1 LKDCIKAIGQNQQNA
16 HPQHFDQIKSTF
28 ETCKLWPLSA
38 NENTKHLKNVPN
50 AIEDGPSSPVDDVED
65 ETEEEK
71 NLKNTSSKKSQ
82 AIIKKSR
89 TAEPPA
95 TGKPKKN
102 AQLVTDGDDE
112 STDDEDDVSYK
123 PNCKRQKFDVLH
135 ARPAKSKNSD
145 VVEQVQ
151 ISKGDQSHQNQA
163 AQANVLT
170 KELRKEKNGT
180 TNQAAGIFDTE
191 EEVEKKCEFSTELST
206 FERKKILNIIC
217 KLIEDK

>member
-38 NENTKHLKNVPN
+38 NENTNHLKNEPN
-50 AIEDGPSSPVDDVED
+50 AIEDGPSSPVDDVEE

-82 AIIKKSR
+82 VIIKKSR
-89 TAEPPA
+89 AAEPPA
-95 TGKPKKN
+95 AGKPKKN
-102 AQLVTDGDDE
+102 AQLVTDGDDD

-123 PNCKRQKFDVLH
+123 PNCKQQKLDVLH

-145 VVEQVQ
+145 VAEQVQ

-163 AQANVLT
+163 APVNDLS
-170 KELRKEKNGT
+170 KELRKEANET
-180 TNQAAGIFDTE
+180 TKKDASNSDTE
-191 EEVEKKCEFSTELST
+191 EEVEKTCELSEKLSAS
-206 FERKKILNIIC
+206 ERKMIINILYNIF
-217 KLIEDK
+217 KDK